1 MKLRHKITYNFGLK
15 LLSVVT
21 ACLIWLMVMDNNDP
35 ERTKVYRNVGVVIKN
50 SDTIT
55 NANKTFSVLE
65 GTEKVN
71 VYVTARESVRK
82 KLTAASFTVKAD
94 MEEYNAAIG
103 SVPLQV
109 SCSDSSVR
117 QEDIRI
123 QPSSLKISMEDKI
136 EESFGIVES
145 ISGTAQKGY
154 ELGSTTILFGDT
166 IKIAGPESL
175 INIIGK
181 VTVPIDITNLSENKT
196 SSYTIRIQDKNGAN
210 MTENQMNNLEL
221 KTVSGAVLEKNQAS
235 VHLDVW
241 KVYNDIEVNVPLLGE
256 PAEGYEVTEITVSP
270 KTVNIAA
277 KEEMIENLGGQ
288 LKAIDGVNISGVSSN
303 VEAQID
309 LTETLAQYKDLRL
322 EEETSPVVLVN
333 VRVDKIGTRT
343 IDFPV
348 SQIDLVN
355 PPADKRLVFTPTDQL
370 PVNIRAE
377 EEQLNALKTEDIQA
391 SIDLSAYTRNGNYTI
406 PVEIVLPEGCE
417 LGEKVTIAVSMQD
430 EEMEQEIEPQT
441 GE

>member
-35 ERTKVYRNVGVVIKN
+35 ERTQVYRNVGVVIKN

-154 ELGSTTILFGDT
+154 ELGSTTILSGDT

-277 KEEMIENLGGQ
+277 KEAMIENLGGQ

>member
-35 ERTKVYRNVGVVIKN
+35 ERTQVYRNVGVVIKN

-154 ELGSTTILFGDT
+154 ELGSTTILSGDT

-277 KEEMIENLGGQ
+277 KEAMIENLGGQ

-391 SIDLSAYTRNGNYTI
+391 SIDLSVYTRNGNYTI

>member
-35 ERTKVYRNVGVVIKN
+35 ERTQVYRNVGVVIKN

-154 ELGSTTILFGDT
+154 ELGSTTILSGDT

>member
-1 MKLRHKITYNFGLK
+1 MRLKYKITHNFGLK
-15 LLSVVT
+15 LLSVVA
-21 ACLIWLMVMDNNDP
+21 ACLIWLVVMDNNDP
-35 ERTKVYRNVGVVIKN
+35 ERTQVYRNVGVMIKN

-82 KLTAASFTVKAD
+82 RLSTASFTVRAD
-94 MEEYNAAIG
+94 MEEYNEAIS

-109 SCSDSSVR
+109 TCADPSVR

-136 EESFGIVES
+136 EETFGIVAS
-145 ISGTAQKGY
+145 VSGTAQKGH
-154 ELGSTTILFGDT
+154 ELGRATILSGDT

-175 INIIGK
+175 IKIIGK
-181 VTVPIDITNLSENKT
+181 VIVPVDITNLSKNKT
-196 SSYTIRIQDKNGAN
+196 GAYSIRIQDKNGAT

-221 KTVSGAVLEKNQAS
+221 KTVSGAVLEENQAS
-235 VHLDVW
+235 VRLEVW
-241 KVYNDIEVNVPLLGE
+241 KVYNDIQLDIPLEGE
-256 PAEGYEVTEITVSP
+256 PAEGYEVREVTVSP

-277 KEEMIENLGGQ
+277 QEGAIEEIGSR
-288 LKAIDGVNISGVSSN
+288 LKVNGSVDISGASAN
-303 VEAQID
+303 VETQID
-309 LTETLAQYKDLRL
+309 LTETLEEYTDLRL
-322 EEETSPVVLVN
+322 EDETSPIILVN

-348 SQIDLVN
+348 SQLEIKN
-355 PPADKRLVFTPTDQL
+355 APAGKKLVFTPTDQL
-370 PVNIRAE
+370 PVNIRAS
-377 EEQLNALKTEDIQA
+377 EEQLDALKAEDIQA
-391 SIDLSAYTRNGNYTI
+391 SIDLEAYSRNGNYTV
-406 PVEIVLPEGCE
+406 PVEVTLPEGCE
-417 LGEKVTIAVSMQD
+417 PGEKVTIAVSMQD
-430 EEMEQEIEPQT
+430 EEKEEEIELQT

>member
-1 MKLRHKITYNFGLK
+1 MKLRHKITHNFGLK

-35 ERTKVYRNVGVVIKN
+35 ERTQVYRNVGVMIKN

-55 NANKTFSVLE
+55 SANKTFSVLE

-82 KLTAASFTVKAD
+82 RLSAASFTVKAD

-109 SCSDSSVR
+109 SCADPSVR

-154 ELGSTTILFGDT
+154 ELGNTTILSGDT

-241 KVYNDIEVNVPLLGE
+241 KVYNDIEVEVPLIGK
-256 PAEGYEVTEITVSP
+256 PAEGYEVTEVAVSP

-277 KEEMIENLGGQ
+277 KEETMEELGGQ
-288 LKAIDGVNISGVSSN
+288 LKAIDGVDISGASSN
-303 VEAQID
+303 MEAQID
-309 LTETLAQYKDLRL
+309 LTETLAQYTDLRL
-322 EEETSPVVLVN
+322 EAETSPIVLVN

-348 SQIDLVN
+348 SQIEVLN

-391 SIDLSAYTRNGNYTI
+391 SIDLSPYSRNGNYTI
-406 PVEIVLPEGCE
+406 PVQIVLPEGCE

-430 EEMEQEIEPQT
+430 EEMEQEIELQT

>member
-1 MKLRHKITYNFGLK
+1 
-15 LLSVVT
+15 
-21 ACLIWLMVMDNNDP
+21 
-35 ERTKVYRNVGVVIKN
+35 
-50 SDTIT
+50 
-55 NANKTFSVLE
+55 
-65 GTEKVN
+65 
-71 VYVTARESVRK
+71 
-82 KLTAASFTVKAD
+82 
-94 MEEYNAAIG
+94 
-103 SVPLQV
+103 
-109 SCSDSSVR
+109 
-117 QEDIRI
+117 
-123 QPSSLKISMEDKI
+123 MEDKI

-154 ELGSTTILFGDT
+154 ELGSTTILSGDT

>member
-1 MKLRHKITYNFGLK
+1 MKLRHKITHNFGLK
-15 LLSVVT
+15 LLSVVA
-21 ACLIWLMVMDNNDP
+21 ACLIWLMVMDNNDQ
-35 ERTKVYRNVGVVIKN
+35 ERTQIYRNVGVMIKN

-82 KLTAASFTVKAD
+82 RLSAASFTVQAD
-94 MEEYNAAIG
+94 MEEYNEAIG

-109 SCSDSSVR
+109 SCSDPAVG
-117 QEDIRI
+117 QEDIHI

-136 EESFGIVES
+136 EESFGIVPS
-145 ISGTAQKGY
+145 IGGTAQKGY
-154 ELGSTTILFGDT
+154 ELGRAAILTGDT

-181 VTVPIDITNLSENKT
+181 VTVPVDITNLSESKT
-196 SSYTIRIQDKNGAN
+196 DSYTIRIQDKNGAN

-235 VHLDVW
+235 VRLEVW
-241 KVYNDIEVNVPLLGE
+241 KVYNDIELDVPLVGE
-256 PAEGYEVTEITVSP
+256 PAEGYEVTEVSISP

-277 KEEMIENLGGQ
+277 KEEAFARLGDQ
-288 LKAIDGVNISGVSSN
+288 LHVKNSVDISGASSN
-303 VEAQID
+303 IEMQID
-309 LTETLAQYKDLRL
+309 LTETLAEYTDLRL
-322 EEETSPVVLVN
+322 EEDTSPIVLIN

-348 SQIDLVN
+348 SQIELLN

-370 PVNIRAE
+370 PINIRAS
-377 EEQLNALKTEDIQA
+377 EEQLDALKTEDIQA
-391 SIDLSAYTRNGNYTI
+391 AIDLSAYNRNGNYTI
-406 PVEIVLPEGCE
+406 PVEIILPEGCE
-417 LGEKVTIAVSMQD
+417 LGEKVKIAVSMQD
-430 EEMEQEIEPQT
+430 EEKEQEIELQM